1 MAKVS
6 TYLNFDGTCEEAFAF
21 YKEVFGTEYSAPLA
35 RKSSLPAVEGQPGV
49 PPEEADGV
57 LHVALPLLGGHEIMG
72 TDISPSMGHVLSLG
86 NAVSINLECDELDQ
100 LNHLFFGLSEGAAE
114 TFGPMPMPWGQH
126 FATVQDRFGIRW
138 MLVAPVD
145 PALSAPSA

>member
-21 YKEVFGTEYSAPLA
+21 YKEVFGTQYSAPLT
-35 RKSSLPAVEGQPGV
+35 RKSSLPSGDGLPAV
-49 PPEEADGV
+49 PPEEAAGV

-72 TDISPSMGHVLSLG
+72 TDISPSMGHMLRLG
-86 NAVSINLECDELDQ
+86 NAMSINLECDDLAQ
-100 LNHLFFGLSEGAAE
+100 LNHLFFGLSEAALE
-114 TFGPMPMPWGQH
+114 ASNPAPMPWGQH

-138 MLVAPVD
+138 MLVAPVEAARD
-145 PALSAPSA
+145 ASPA